1 MLIDYMQGLGGLLS
15 VLDPNNNQFL
25 DDYCRGVVFGA
36 NSFNLMRRLA
46 RIMRGDSFELS
57 GDEKQPWE
65 ILGSVFDKVMLAKF
79 ADL

>member
-1 MLIDYMQGLGGLLS
+1 MDYMQGLDGLLS
-15 VLDPNNNQFL
+15 VLDPDNNQFL

-36 NSFNLMRRLA
+36 NSFNLMRQIA
-46 RIMRGDSFELS
+46 RKMRGDSFELY

-65 ILGSVFDKVMLAKF
+65 ILGSVLDKVMSAKF